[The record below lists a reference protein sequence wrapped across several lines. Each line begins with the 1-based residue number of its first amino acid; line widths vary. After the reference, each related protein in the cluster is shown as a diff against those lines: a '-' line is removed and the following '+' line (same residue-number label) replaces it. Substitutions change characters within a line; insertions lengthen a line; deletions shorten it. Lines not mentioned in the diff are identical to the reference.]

1 MVGLFPALNSSMTAL
16 SSMVSTEHRWAI
28 PSWSL
33 LKSNSS
39 VMCPSWS
46 MIAALHLSFPTS
58 IPTYILL
65 HFTSFFLCSQHRAA
79 LTHPGVMPNSLAVQD
94 SPSHTHGRLDH
105 RRLRLASPASME
117 GVFHKVILI
126 IKSSTAQSHRN
137 GSGRP
142 LYPRLSSL
150 GCVTSFLFRGDVAAS
165 AVQLRQL

>member
-1 MVGLFPALNSSMTAL
+1 MTAL

-65 HFTSFFLCSQHRAA
+65 HFTSLFLCSRHRAA
-79 LTHPGVMPNSLAVQD
+79 LTHPGAMPNSLAAQD

-105 RRLRLASPASME
+105 GTLGLANRSGMD
-117 GVFHKVILI
+117 GVLHKTIAINQVNE
-126 IKSSTAQSHRN
+126 K
-137 GSGRP
+137 
-142 LYPRLSSL
+142 
-150 GCVTSFLFRGDVAAS
+150 
-165 AVQLRQL
+165 